1 MKAEKAIR
9 RQSDEIEINTNGRNH
24 QVKAKG
30 DAAKGLAAAASA
42 VGGFII
48 GFLLMLLA

>member
-1 MKAEKAIR
+1 MKEKKAIQ

-24 QVKAKG
+24 QIKAKG
-30 DAAKGLAAAASA
+30 DTAKGIAAAASA

-48 GFLLMLLA
+48 GLLLMS